1 MTQTG
6 VKGMP
11 VYESRPPAWL
21 PKAHEFADLGE
32 YDHLYHGIALNTL
45 RRLCWIPSASASR

>member
-21 PKAHEFADLGE
+21 PKTHEFADLGE
-32 YDHLYHGIALNTL
+32 YDHLYHGVALNTL